1 MAKWKR
7 HTYTDGT
14 SYSTKTPSGEIV
26 YIDRSMD
33 RKGWTSGG
41 QYYEHLAD
49 AKADI
54 IQRIDAGEGFYFAG
68 GLATKNYVN
77 PVTITD
83 NRKKKK

>member
-14 SYSTKTPSGEIV
+14 SYSTKTSSGEIV

-41 QYYEHLAD
+41 QYYEQLAD

-54 IQRIDAGEGFYFAG
+54 IQRIDAGEGFYAG
-68 GLATKNYVN
+68 GLATKKYVN

-83 NRKKKK
+83 NRKKKR